1 MFFFFIRQETSRFS
15 AKHLPKEG
23 QFGRNLSQKN
33 AKDDHFRQKNCFVTE
48 NFIQVVINLGGKKL
62 VFKNAVTE
70 FHKRGPF
77 WHEKRILLFEN
88 IKNQIGGQIVTKRI
102 ETKQWKSHS
111 FEKSFMWISY
121 SML

>member
-1 MFFFFIRQETSRFS
+1 MFFFLSDKKLAGS
-15 AKHLPKEG
+15 LPNTCQRKDNSEEIY
-23 QFGRNLSQKN
+23 RKKN

-102 ETKQWKSHS
+102 ETKQ
-111 FEKSFMWISY
+111 
-121 SML
+121 